1 VTIASGFAHYSFWL
15 FMLMSLITRGG
26 RFFLLA
32 GLLYWKGEAA
42 RGFIE
47 KRLEVSLLV
56 FLAVVIGGVVAVKYL
71 F

>member
-1 VTIASGFAHYSFWL
+1 
-15 FMLMSLITRGG
+15 MLMSLITRGG

-47 KRLEVSLLV
+47 KRLEASLIVFLLV
-56 FLAVVIGGVVAVKYL
+56 VVAGVVAVKYL